1 MIKHY
6 DEYYLPAKAVLKL
19 VVDWEGAL
27 KMEGYIQMLQNKKDG
42 DSSYNWSNYFFVK
55 AEDDELVEVGPA
67 LRELI

>member
-1 MIKHY
+1 
-6 DEYYLPAKAVLKL
+6 
-19 VVDWEGAL
+19 
-27 KMEGYIQMLQNKKDG
+27 MLQNKKDG